1 MFNISWARFSPRNWS
16 KVGIET
22 VKARKI
28 LTSSEAIDRVS
39 REDRISSGMKLTW
52 KLNDNNFGMGT
63 KSVTNWYEN
72 EVWAVEIF
80 LRLYTEKLLIT
91 AWKVFKYGLFSGPY
105 FSAFGLNAKRYV
117 SLRIQSK
124 CGKTRTR
131 KKLRIWTLHAV
142 NTFSQKVIS
151 TFSFIWENLCELT
164 DTRQNNFCLV
174 QLAYTID
181 SKTWR

>member
-16 KVGIET
+16 KVGSET

-80 LRLYTEKLLIT
+80 LKLYTEKLLIT
-91 AWKVFKYGLFSGPY
+91 AWKVFRYGLFSGPY
-105 FSAFGLNAKRYV
+105 FSAFGLNTKRYYLSLFSPNVGKHGPEKNSVFGHFTQWILSAKRSSV
-117 SLRIQSK
+117 LSRLSE
-124 CGKTRTR
+124 KTF
-131 KKLRIWTLHAV
+131 V
-142 NTFSQKVIS
+142 N
-151 TFSFIWENLCELT
+151 
-164 DTRQNNFCLV
+164 
-174 QLAYTID
+174 
-181 SKTWR
+181 